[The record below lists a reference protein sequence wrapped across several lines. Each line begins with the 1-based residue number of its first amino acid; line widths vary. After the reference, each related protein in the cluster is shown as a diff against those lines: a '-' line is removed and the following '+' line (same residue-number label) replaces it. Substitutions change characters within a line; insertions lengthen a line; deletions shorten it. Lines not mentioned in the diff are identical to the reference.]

1 MKPVG
6 KTVRLPEEAVR
17 RVEEPDELD
26 AARARLP
33 VGEHVTGRVAHIPAR
48 GIGIF
53 VDLGQDPMGF
63 VDVLH
68 LPHDPDEW
76 PAAGTATTFEV
87 LQHRPRQV
95 RLCPLDERFR
105 SPDRLPGVPTQEQWL
120 AIKSRF
126 PVGSEI
132 TATVT
137 DVYQANREYVVRFED
152 FWSVLEWTGGP
163 PQVGTASKYTVNRHL
178 EQTQRI
184 MIMPVR
190 P

>member
-1 MKPVG
+1 MSRPFRAAEGIPLMVRHKPASI
-6 KTVRLPEEAVR
+6 ES
-17 RVEEPDELD
+17 
-26 AARARLP
+26 
-33 VGEHVTGRVAHIPAR
+33 GRH
-48 GIGIF
+48 
-53 VDLGQDPMGF
+53 
-63 VDVLH
+63 VLH

-105 SPDRLPGVPTQEQWL
+105 PPDRLPGAPTQEQWL
-120 AIKSRF
+120 AVKSRF

-137 DVYQANREYVVRFED
+137 DVYHANREYAVRFED
-152 FWSVLEWTGGP
+152 FWSVLEWTGVP
-163 PQVGTASKYTVNRHL
+163 PQVGTASKYTVNGHL

-184 MIMPVR
+184 MITPV
-190 P
+190 PPQPPTGSPSHS